1 MPLFPFAAM
10 LDTALANRFAV
21 GYFQAWNEDSLEA
34 VLEAGEEMDAPLI
47 IGFGGTP
54 VNQAWFDGW
63 GIECGAALG
72 RVAAQKARVPVALI
86 LNETEKL
93 EQCLKGIELG
103 FNVVMVDSSSLPY
116 GENLR
121 VNRELVERAHPRGV
135 AVEGELGHLPTG
147 APPGGPG
154 GSPGGTFALTDPDQA
169 REFVAET
176 GIDALSVSV
185 GNVHVLTRGEA
196 SIDVD
201 RIARIRDKTGVPLVI
216 HGGTGFPPSQV
227 SEAIRRG
234 VAKFN
239 VGTILKKVYFEGL
252 KKRLEE
258 TSGPHDMQL
267 LVGSRESGDFTMEG
281 KKRVKEKVKELI
293 RLYGSGGKARLF

>member
-1 MPLFPFAAM
+1 MPLFPFRAM

-21 GYFQAWNEDSLEA
+21 GYFQAWNEDSLES
-34 VLEAGEEMDAPLI
+34 VLEAGEEMDAPLV

-63 GIECGAALG
+63 GIECDAALG
-72 RVAAQKARVPVALI
+72 RVAAHKARVPVALI

-147 APPGGPG
+147 GPG
-154 GSPGGTFALTDPDQA
+154 GAHSLTDPDQA

-201 RIARIRDKTGVPLVI
+201 RLARIRDKTGLPLVI
-216 HGGTGFPPSQV
+216 HGGTGFPQGQV
-227 SEAIRRG
+227 GEAIRLG

-258 TSGPHDMQL
+258 TSGPQDMQL

-293 RLYGSGGKARLF
+293 RLYGSDGKARLF

>member
-1 MPLFPFAAM
+1 MPLFPFRAM

-34 VLEAGEEMDAPLI
+34 VLEAGEEMDAPLV

-54 VNQAWFDGW
+54 VNQEWFDGW
-63 GIECGAALG
+63 GIELGAALG

-147 APPGGPG
+147 GPPEGPGGGPG
-154 GSPGGTFALTDPDQA
+154 GAYALTDPDQA

-216 HGGTGFPPSQV
+216 HGGTGFPPGQV
-227 SEAIRRG
+227 TEAIRRG

-239 VGTILKKVYFEGL
+239 VGTVLKKVYFEGL
-252 KKRLEE
+252 KKTLEE
-258 TSGPHDMQL
+258 TSEPQDMQL
-267 LVGSRESGDFTMEG
+267 IVGSRESGDFTMEG
-281 KKRVKEKVKELI
+281 KKRVKAKVKELI